1 MKNYITT
8 IFLFISFLSNAQ
20 KPNSYQY
27 IDQKMANIP
36 DSLSYTTHKIAGYI
50 NTNFKTDNEKI
61 RAIFY
66 FTASKI
72 DYDVVNMLT
81 INLNLKPE
89 EIINK
94 TLSTRKGVC
103 INYAEVFN
111 DITNKVGIKSVI
123 IEGYT
128 KQNGKIDALSHAWCA
143 VFLNNK
149 WVVFDPTWS
158 AGHVMNGKY
167 VKKFNERFY
176 KIDPTKIITSHM
188 PFDYL
193 WQFLNYP
200 ISNDEFQ
207 KGLTLINK
215 SKPFFDFEKE
225 IGFYENYT
233 ESVKLITS
241 IKRIEQNGVNN
252 KLIAEILNYKRNKV
266 EHLKQVKLYDD
277 FNKAIADY
285 NEAIQQFNLFIDY
298 KNRQFKPIK
307 PDEEIKKMIED
318 PKTKLVN
325 TQYLLNNLGAISANN
340 QPNLISLKNNLNEL
354 LKQVE
359 EQEDFVKVY
368 LSKNPKIR
376 KKLFTQYTFFGMPLN

>member
-20 KPNSYQY
+20 KPNAFQY
-27 IDQKMANIP
+27 IDQKMAKIP
-36 DSLSYTTHKIAGYI
+36 DSLTKSTSKIAHFI
-50 NTNFKTDNEKI
+50 NTNFKTDDEKI
-61 RAIFY
+61 RAVFY
-66 FTASKI
+66 FTATKI
-72 DYDVVNMLT
+72 DYDVINMLT

-94 TLSTRKGVC
+94 TLNTRKGVC

-111 DITNKVGIKSVI
+111 DITTKVGIKSVI

-128 KQNGKIDALSHAWCA
+128 KQNGKINALSHAWCA
-143 VFLNNK
+143 AFLNNK
-149 WVVFDPTWS
+149 WFVFDPTWS
-158 AGHVMNGKY
+158 AGHIMNGKY

-176 KIDPTKIITSHM
+176 KMDPTKIITSHM

-200 ISNDEFQ
+200 ISNDEFH
-207 KGLTLINK
+207 KGLTMINK
-215 SKPFFDFEKE
+215 SKPFFDYEKE
-225 IGFYENYT
+225 IVSYENYT